1 MSCLTCALLWGLMLE
16 ERGEPAHCIS
26 LSVRWQPVI
35 VAQGDQDSVNSQF
48 RRPSSLFFPPPS
60 VDAVVCRRRRSRSG
74 SRLHPAKNVFHPDSL
89 LHTK

>member
-48 RRPSSLFFPPPS
+48 RRPSSFFSPLPP
-60 VDAVVCRRRRSRSG
+60 
-74 SRLHPAKNVFHPDSL
+74 
-89 LHTK
+89 

>member
-48 RRPSSLFFPPPS
+48 CRPVFSL
-60 VDAVVCRRRRSRSG
+60 R
-74 SRLHPAKNVFHPDSL
+74 
-89 LHTK
+89 

>member
-35 VAQGDQDSVNSQF
+35 VAQGDQDGVNSQF
-48 RRPSSLFFPPPS
+48 CRPFFSLNRCCF
-60 VDAVVCRRRRSRSG
+60 
-74 SRLHPAKNVFHPDSL
+74 LPALRISL
-89 LHTK
+89 RFSTPFG